1 MYKHLLHKK
10 TFVYIDTWV
19 WMCPV
24 STSLQHICQRIVKIF
39 FVTNLLIIVHSVE
52 LAVVILKTVDTCSI
66 KTGCHYL
73 AGVFCACRC

>member
-1 MYKHLLHKK
+1 MPKNSED
-10 TFVYIDTWV
+10 I
-19 WMCPV
+19 
-24 STSLQHICQRIVKIF
+24 